1 MKNHKM
7 YEADDKMISLISDNY
22 DLLQALGGFGINLGF
37 GDKTVREV
45 CDSQNVDTY
54 TFLAI
59 VNFTMNGYKEYD
71 DADRLSIPTL
81 VKYLKAFH
89 TYYLD
94 FQLPFIRKKLV
105 DSLDE
110 NDNLARLILK
120 LYDEYAHDIRNHM
133 KYEEKM
139 VFPYVDSLLSGQTN
153 NNYDIETFSKHHK
166 QTDVKLHELKN
177 IIIKYLPSDAHRNS
191 QLTATLYDIYHC
203 EEWLDQH
210 ADVHTCY
217 SPFGTE
223 EQAERCV
230 GEDFKYAEQATRY
243 GRNAER
249 P

>member
-22 DLLQALGGFGINLGF
+22 DLLQALGSFGINLGF

-54 TFLAI
+54 TFLSI
-59 VNFTMNGYKEYD
+59 VNFTMNGYKDYD

-110 NDNLARLILK
+110 NDNLARL
-120 LYDEYAHDIRNHM
+120 N
-133 KYEEKM
+133 
-139 VFPYVDSLLSGQTN
+139 
-153 NNYDIETFSKHHK
+153 SKI
-166 QTDVKLHELKN
+166 V
-177 IIIKYLPSDAHRNS
+177 
-191 QLTATLYDIYHC
+191 
-203 EEWLDQH
+203 
-210 ADVHTCY
+210 
-217 SPFGTE
+217 
-223 EQAERCV
+223 
-230 GEDFKYAEQATRY
+230 
-243 GRNAER
+243 
-249 P
+249 